1 MPRPR
6 KQAGLDH
13 TGGVRAV
20 VYVRVS
26 TDEQKKGFGPESQ
39 REECQRYLARKGYT
53 LIEAT
58 DDLGISGAK
67 PLANRPGLQRAVA
80 LCTSGEA
87 DVIVVYAQDRLSR
100 SNSGW
105 ETLALLA
112 RQGGW
117 RLETAREG
125 MDLTLEENEMP
136 ADLMAM
142 FAALERKMIARRLR
156 GGRRQR
162 AKTDGRG
169 SSYVP
174 FGYHKTDSGVAVSPA
189 EAKVI
194 RKLFALRD
202 AKKTYQQTA
211 NALNAAGM
219 RAPRGGVWRPG
230 QIAWIERR
238 RDLYMTG
245 RRDWDGITAAQTWP
259 TILRPIHSTHEGD
272 ADGVHHREAAA
283 DSLD

>member
-6 KQAGLDH
+6 KQAGSRH
-13 TGGVRAV
+13 AGGVRAV
-20 VYVRVS
+20 IYVRVS

-39 REECQRYLARKGYT
+39 REECEKHLARKGYT
-53 LIEAT
+53 LVEPT
-58 DDLGISGAK
+58 EDLGISGAK
-67 PLANRPGLQRAVA
+67 PLDQRPGLQRAVT
-80 LCTSGEA
+80 LCQSGAA

-100 SNSGW
+100 SNAGW

-117 RLETAREG
+117 RMETAREG

-162 AKTDGRG
+162 ARVDGRG
-169 SSYVP
+169 SSSVP
-174 FGYHKTDSGVAVSPA
+174 FGYRKADDGGVAVSPGD
-189 EAKVI
+189 AKVI

-211 NALNAAGM
+211 AALNAAGM
-219 RAPRGGVWRPG
+219 RAPKGGEWTPG
-230 QIAWIERR
+230 QIAWVEQH
-238 RDLYMTG
+238 RDLYTTG
-245 RRDWDGITAAQTWP
+245 RRTWDGITAAQAWP
-259 TILRPIHSTHEGD
+259 TILKPAKNGE
-272 ADGVHHREAAA
+272 
-283 DSLD
+283 